1 MANGKWASD
10 ALGRPRSTEIELTYR
25 SVLGLDLGQ
34 TYSYSFILCA
44 CMAVLI
50 HILLLNVN
58 IAKWNNANQQNVK
71 VHESE
76 STRNK
81 EKSFHK
87 SSLKSKVTYNASSKF
102 WLRFGL
108 WRLMCLCTD
117 AFMGQKLTSDVFHG
131 WS

>member
-1 MANGKWASD
+1 MEND

-34 TYSYSFILCA
+34 IYSYSLCA

-71 VHESE
+71 VHESA

-81 EKSFHK
+81 EK
-87 SSLKSKVTYNASSKF
+87 ASINP
-102 WLRFGL
+102 L
-108 WRLMCLCTD
+108 
-117 AFMGQKLTSDVFHG
+117 
-131 WS
+131 